1 MKTRSVVLAAL
12 FFACAAASA
21 PAEVGRAFHIS
32 QLKCKAASCS
42 VGEGYQPG
50 LSTVEV
56 RGNLPSYAGY
66 SVRLFVFRR
75 TGSSLHT
82 VSQTTLGIFSDG
94 GFTASIPAYNYTDGV
109 FVFALMPKNADT
121 VLAGGMFT
129 KGTPAAPQQQRAA
142 TGSASG
148 DWIGIAGTFGRVRIF
163 PNGTYYFNELRGS
176 YQQSGDQ
183 IVFSGPLAVWNN
195 GRATMHNGL
204 IEFYWTTAQGAKQY
218 FVFEKQ

>member
-1 MKTRSVVLAAL
+1 MRTRFVLFAAL
-12 FFACAAASA
+12 LFACAVTSA
-21 PAEVGRAFHIS
+21 PAEVGRAFHITG
-32 QLKCKAASCS
+32 LKCKAASCS

-56 RGNLPSYAGY
+56 RGNLPAYAGY

-75 TGSSLHT
+75 TGSSLS
-82 VSQTTLGIFSDG
+82 VISQTTLGIFSDG
-94 GFTASIPAYNYTDGV
+94 GFTASIPAYNYNDGV
-109 FVFALMPKNADT
+109 YVFALMPKNADT
-121 VLAGGMFT
+121 VLAGGMFS
-129 KGTPAAPQQQRAA
+129 KGTPAAPQQS
-142 TGSASG
+142 TTSSSASG
-148 DWIGIAGTFGRVRIF
+148 DWIGIAGTYGRVRIL
-163 PNGTYYFNELRGS
+163 PNGTYYFNELRGR
-176 YQQSGDQ
+176 YEQSGNQ